1 MRKVFLFSVSFFL
14 LFMNW
19 CKMNRDQKIGI
30 IILIFC
36 IVIWFFVIPAQVAG
50 RRESIFPR
58 FTTIWVLISSVF
70 LIAQSWKNSP
80 KKISPGLLGKETI
93 IRFISIVFIF
103 LIYILIIDFLGFFI
117 PTFLFLVITMSVLE
131 IRDWRPLILIP
142 LILLLA
148 IHFLIEKV
156 LVFPLPTGIFF

>member
-1 MRKVFLFSVSFFL
+1 
-14 LFMNW
+14 MNW

-58 FTTIWVLISSVF
+58 FTTIWVLISSFF
-70 LIAQSWKNSP
+70 LIVQSWKIVP
-80 KKISPGLLGKETI
+80 KKISPELLGKGTI

-117 PTFLFLVITMSVLE
+117 TTFLYLIITMSVLGV
-131 IRDWRPLILIP
+131 RDWRLLILIP
-142 LILLLA
+142 LVLLLS
-148 IHFLIEKV
+148 IHFLIEKL
-156 LVFPLPTGIFF
+156 LVFPLPKGRIF